1 MAMTQ
6 TRRPDQRGQQTPRE
20 APEFI
25 EKVVQIDRVA
35 RVVKGGRRFRFRAA
49 VVVGD
54 GKGRVGIGVGKGKD
68 VQSSIQKAVHAAK
81 RSMVTVSLNGQTIHH
96 EVNVNFGGAKVF
108 LKPASKGTGVIA
120 GGAVRAVV
128 EAAGIH
134 DILSKSLGSANK
146 LNNIQA
152 AYLALVQ
159 LSASSE
165 SKRAVVR
172 SEKPKERG
180 AIVKEKKI
188 AKAESSH
195 EIAQAEA
202 EAEKEEIAEKEP
214 TNEAA

>member
-1 MAMTQ
+1 MAAPQTQ
-6 TRRPDQRGQQTPRE
+6 QGRRRSGPPVERE
-20 APEFI
+20 TPEFT

-81 RSMVTVSLNGQTIHH
+81 RSMVSVRLNGQTIHH

-146 LNNIQA
+146 LNNVQA

-159 LSASSE
+159 LSSSE
-165 SKRAVVR
+165 DHRQNR
-172 SEKPKERG
+172 R
-180 AIVKEKKI
+180 
-188 AKAESSH
+188 
-195 EIAQAEA
+195 
-202 EAEKEEIAEKEP
+202 EEP
-214 TNEAA
+214 

>member
-1 MAMTQ
+1 MANQ
-6 TRRPDQRGQQTPRE
+6 NRRDGGTAVRE

-81 RSMVTVSLNGQTIHH
+81 RSMAEISLNGQTIHH

-134 DILSKSLGSANK
+134 DILSKSLGSTNK

-159 LSASSE
+159 LSASGVPKQAQRE
-165 SKRAVVR
+165 SLA
-172 SEKPKERG
+172 SNAPSTS
-180 AIVKEKKI
+180 
-188 AKAESSH
+188 AKAKKE
-195 EIAQAEA
+195 AGQAETA
-202 EAEKEEIAEKEP
+202 KQEGVS
-214 TNEAA
+214 NETA

>member
-1 MAMTQ
+1 MATQ
-6 TRRPDQRGQQTPRE
+6 TRRHDRPTTPRE

-81 RSMVTVSLNGQTIHH
+81 RSMVLISLNGQTIHH
-96 EVNVNFGGAKVF
+96 EVKVTFGGAKVF

-152 AYLALVQ
+152 AYLALIQ
-159 LSASSE
+159 LSGNGTRKPAAPEQRVEQDNSAP
-165 SKRAVVR
+165 RR
-172 SEKPKERG
+172 SPK
-180 AIVKEKKI
+180 KEIKK
-188 AKAESSH
+188 
-195 EIAQAEA
+195 EA
-202 EAEKEEIAEKEP
+202 EQLPIPEV